1 MFSRLHPA
9 PALVQ
14 RSIFESQFL
23 KSFKG
28 VTSWITFTFFK
39 RFFECKGI
47 EKTCHS
53 FPTSDWQHAMGSFSR
68 KTNASICPF
77 FKRIEIDHAIGSNG
91 CGLSNQGFKV
101 QKIKIVAIGRED
113 TQDVLAVGRWIKI
126 FFFFSYSE
134 LPIYLLQT
142 LLTRSSNGV
151 YNSYNP
157 KSTSKSHGFTV
168 QKAREILYNTT
179 IDCHA
184 VVVTM
189 ISLFTSRDVFPANLG
204 INTIRPEHHRSI

>member
-77 FKRIEIDHAIGSNG
+77 FKRIEIDHRKGSNG
-91 CGLSNQGFKV
+91 WSLGNHGFKV
-101 QKIKIVAIGRED
+101 QKIKIEAIGREEINE
-113 TQDVLAVGRWIKI
+113 VPFLGRWVSI
-126 FFFFSYSE
+126 FILFIYSDF
-134 LPIYLLQT
+134 PIDRLQT
-142 LLTRSSNGV
+142 LLTRCSNGV
-151 YNSYNP
+151 YNSFNSN
-157 KSTSKSHGFTV
+157 STGNNHGFAV
-168 QKAREILYNTT
+168 QKAWEILYNTT